1 MHHLWFPALATAT
14 ALSLAGC
21 PAPTDPVDA
30 HATSTEDAFIASGTD
45 SGPADAPP
53 AVTTVSFAADIAPTI
68 SGTCGTTRCH
78 SVSPYAFLMG
88 STRCATAVNPR
99 LAVPGNADNSYVI
112 AKLEGASTICGSAMP
127 AARRLSAAQITTIR
141 TWINEGALNN

>member
-1 MHHLWFPALATAT
+1 MHHLWFPAFATAT
-14 ALSLAGC
+14 ALCLAGC

-30 HATSTEDAFIASGTD
+30 NVTPTQDAFVASRAD
-45 SGPADAPP
+45 SGPA
-53 AVTTVSFAADIAPTI
+53 TVSFAADVAPII
-68 SGTCGTTRCH
+68 SGSCGTTRCH
-78 SVSPYAFLMG
+78 SASPYTFLMG

-99 LAVPGNADNSYVI
+99 LAVPGNADDSYAI

-127 AARRLSAAQITTIR
+127 AARRLSAAQIAIIR